1 MLSSNWEVL
10 PVNETQQNARASDSS
25 IWPYARINNYV
36 ILTFDEDFIEL
47 QNLYG
52 YPPKIIWLRMGNM
65 NTQQIANRQ
74 IQLETTIIKFI
85 YDSFSGVLEV
95 Y

>member
-10 PVNETQQNARASDSS
+10 PVNEIQQNERNSDSS
-25 IWPYARINNYV
+25 IWQYALKNNYV
-36 ILTFDEDFIEL
+36 VLTFDEDFIEF

-65 NTQQIANRQ
+65 NTQQIANRL
-74 IQLETTIIKFI
+74 IQLEATIIKFI